1 MAPIPATLMYRG
13 YRYSTCTSINHVVCH
28 GMPGDRVLKE
38 GDIVNIDVTFI
49 VEGWYGDSSRMYAVG
64 PIARKAERL
73 IEVTYEAMMRGIAAV
88 KPGATTGDIG
98 HAIQSFV
105 EPQGMSVV
113 RDFCGHGLGRM
124 FHDEPN
130 IIHIGRPGEGVALKP
145 GMFFTIEPMINLGKP
160 HVKILSDGWTAVTRD
175 RSLSAQFEHSVG
187 VTATGVEIFTL
198 SQRHAREAA
207 GADLIRSRLTALAA
221 HFTVAKPAGTAWLRA
236 ECPAKPRPAATD
248 RPESA
253 ETPHY
258 HGHRERLRER
268 FRGAGADALSDYE
281 LLEMVLFRA
290 PAAPRRQAAGQIADR
305 ANSARSPKSFTRRR
319 RGCAKSTGSAKPPI
333 TEIKLIAAAASR
345 IAKGQLKTAH
355 RCCRHGTT

>member
-1 MAPIPATLMYRG
+1 MSYVDAALAPQRKTGQIKLHGPAAFEGMRKAGRLVAECLDMLTDEIRPGVPTEKIDRLVFEFALAHDATPATLMYRG
-13 YRYSTCTSINHVVCH
+13 YRKATCTSINHVVCH
-28 GMPGDRVLKE
+28 GMPGDRALKE

-49 VEGWYGDSSRMYAVG
+49 VDGWYGDSSRMYVIG

-130 IIHIGRPGEGVALKP
+130 IIHIGRPGEGVMLKP

-187 VTATGVEIFTL
+187 VTQTGVEIFTL
-198 SQRHAREAA
+198 SQRNRE
-207 GADLIRSRLTALAA
+207 
-221 HFTVAKPAGTAWLRA
+221 KPLV
-236 ECPAKPRPAATD
+236 P
-248 RPESA
+248 
-253 ETPHY
+253 
-258 HGHRERLRER
+258 
-268 FRGAGADALSDYE
+268 
-281 LLEMVLFRA
+281 
-290 PAAPRRQAAGQIADR
+290 
-305 ANSARSPKSFTRRR
+305 
-319 RGCAKSTGSAKPPI
+319 
-333 TEIKLIAAAASR
+333 
-345 IAKGQLKTAH
+345 
-355 RCCRHGTT
+355 